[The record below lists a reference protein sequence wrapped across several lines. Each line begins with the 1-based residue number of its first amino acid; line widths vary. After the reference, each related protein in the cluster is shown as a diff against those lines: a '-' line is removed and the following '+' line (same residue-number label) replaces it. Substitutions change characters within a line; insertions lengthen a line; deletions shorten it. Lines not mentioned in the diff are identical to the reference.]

1 MIEVFIIMVEKDLIN
16 AWRKAEKNAKTQEK
30 FADILEEILKNQTT
44 REEIV
49 KLMKMVTDKK
59 CDIGE
64 SFQNY
69 FLSYALAA
77 FRQSEY
83 SYDNPNVSNLIPA
96 AFLAHHCVEL
106 FIKFVKLDWYTWF
119 GAKIKSVNAFLPA
132 NIYDLALDKHNVI
145 AFLDDKDC
153 IQWFSYIEDGE
164 RYREGIKR
172 KYNLICKL
180 LGENNIAVNM
190 RYPMS
195 KGYQVNDYSCLT
207 EENVQVISA
216 KIMDLIALC
225 FLSNYE
231 WAKNEDK
238 QEKLRNDSLMDENS

>member
-1 MIEVFIIMVEKDLIN
+1 MEEKNLIQ
-16 AWRKAEKNAKTQEK
+16 AWTEAEKTAQKQK
-30 FADILEEILKNQTT
+30 RFADILKEGLNNKTT
-44 REEIV
+44 AREV
-49 KLMKMVTDKK
+49 FKLIKKATDKK

-164 RYREGIKR
+164 HYREGIKR

-190 RYPMS
+190 RYPMA
-195 KGYQVNDYSCLT
+195 KGYQVNDYSYLT
-207 EENVQVISA
+207 EENVQVISS
-216 KIMDLIALC
+216 KIMDLITLC

-238 QEKLRNDSLMDENS
+238 QEKLRNDSLMNENG